1 MSTRFDSLQDWLDW
15 QETLH
20 PSEIE
25 LGLERTATVF
35 NRLHAERFSC
45 PVITVAGTNGKG
57 SSLRML
63 ESIYQADGYTVGA
76 YSSPHLLRYNERIR
90 VNGVDASDTEIAAAF
105 ARIDAARADISLT
118 YFEFGT
124 LAALDIFMRQ
134 QPDVVLLEV
143 GLGGRLDAVNIVDA
157 DVALLTAISL
167 DHTDWLGTN
176 RDAIGFEK
184 AGILRSHKPVVCSE
198 VDVPQS
204 VLKHAA
210 DLASPLYRLGH
221 EFDFEIQSP
230 DWRWHE
236 RQGQTLD
243 LPSPALRG
251 AHQYRNAAGVLMVL
265 TLLQP
270 RLPVS
275 RAALRAGLLNARLPG
290 RFQSVLGQS
299 TNAPSWI
306 YDVAHNPDSVGQL
319 AQMLADS
326 QQPGRTLALLGMLA
340 DKDSTAALKA
350 IYSQIDGWY
359 LSALDTPRSEK
370 PEKLRDIIHALSETP
385 CAVYASVAEACSAI
399 EKSAKAGDRI
409 IVFGSFYSVSEA
421 MAVAQAHGQ
430 RI

>member
-1 MSTRFDSLQDWLDW
+1 MPSRFNSLQDWLSW

-25 LGLERTATVF
+25 LGLERIATVF
-35 NRLHAERFSC
+35 RRLHADTFCC
-45 PVITVAGTNGKG
+45 PVITIAGTNGKG

-90 VNGVDASDTEIAAAF
+90 VDGEEVTDTEIAAAF

-124 LAALDIFMRQ
+124 LAALDIFMQQ

-143 GLGGRLDAVNIVDA
+143 GLGGRLDAVNIIDA

-167 DHTDWLGTN
+167 DHTDWLGTD

-184 AGILRSHKPVVCSE
+184 AGILRAHRPVVCSD

-221 EFDFEIQSP
+221 EFDFEMQSP
-230 DWRWHE
+230 DWRWYE
-236 RQGQTLD
+236 GRGQTLD

-251 AHQYRNAAGVLMVL
+251 THQYRNAAGVLMVL
-265 TLLQP
+265 ALLQS

-275 RAALRAGLLNARLPG
+275 RAAIRAGLLNAHLAG
-290 RFQSVLGQS
+290 RFQSVPGQS
-299 TNAPSWI
+299 ADAPSWI
-306 YDVAHNPDSVGQL
+306 YDVAHNPQSVGQL

-326 QQPGRTLALLGMLA
+326 QQPGRSTVALLGMLA
-340 DKDSTAALKA
+340 DKDSAAALEH
-350 IYSQIDGWY
+350 IHSQIDEWH
-359 LSALDTPRSEK
+359 LAALDTPRSEK
-370 PEKLRDIIHALSETP
+370 PETLRDIVASLSEL
-385 CAVYASVAEACSAI
+385 
-399 EKSAKAGDRI
+399 GRRGMRRD
-409 IVFGSFYSVSEA
+409 
-421 MAVAQAHGQ
+421 
-430 RI
+430 